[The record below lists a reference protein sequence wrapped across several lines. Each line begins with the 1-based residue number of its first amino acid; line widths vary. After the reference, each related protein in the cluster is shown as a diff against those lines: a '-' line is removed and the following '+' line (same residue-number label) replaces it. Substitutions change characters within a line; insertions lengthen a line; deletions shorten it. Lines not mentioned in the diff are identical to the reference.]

1 MQELID
7 GNRRVVAMGHRPD
20 NVPGPE
26 RRVPAEEH
34 LGNGRL
40 EGGFV
45 QPTISGCRSRHSFL
59 GVSAKRR
66 MLKLGFEV
74 DSVYAAYASP

>member
-1 MQELID
+1 MRADAAVATSARTQTASLHPNRRAFAPPATLID

-20 NVPGPE
+20 NVLGPE

-45 QPTISGCRSRHSFL
+45 QPTISGCR
-59 GVSAKRR
+59 
-66 MLKLGFEV
+66 
-74 DSVYAAYASP
+74 